1 MDMNEESCYDNEK
14 SFTILETLKKEAV
27 MGFLV
32 KNLSSGSVY
41 IVVAR
46 MCKGCSLS
54 VDEVLYQG
62 WLSEN
67 SSYTD
72 RGGTVELHLVDEC
85 TNESAC
91 AYSVP
96 QSGEHISVQVD
107 GVAVFFSAGVITC
120 RR

>member
-1 MDMNEESCYDNEK
+1 
-14 SFTILETLKKEAV
+14 

-46 MCKGCSLS
+46 MRKGCSLS

-62 WLSEN
+62 WLSQN

-72 RGGTVELHLVDEC
+72 RGGTVELHLVDER
-85 TNESAC
+85 TNESAESAC

-120 RR
+120 